1 MSLRDDLAGV
11 LARDSRYTI
20 QAYAFVFEALE
31 HTRHLRRLARAKVRS
46 RRARQAASVSGH
58 VTGRELC
65 LGLRDLALKQY
76 GLMTITV
83 LAQWGILATSDVGEM
98 VYNLIASGD
107 FEKTP
112 GDARSDFDDVFEFD
126 DAFRRSYVMALD
138 DVA

>member
-20 QAYAFVFEALE
+20 GAYAFVFESLE
-31 HTRHLRRLARAKVRS
+31 HTKHLRKAARIKART
-46 RRARQAASVSGH
+46 RRNRASGH
-58 VTGRELC
+58 VTGQELC
-65 LGLRDLALKQY
+65 LGLRDLSLKQY
-76 GLMTITV
+76 GLMAVTV
-83 LAQWGILATSDVGEM
+83 LTQWGIRSTSDVGEV

-112 GDARSDFDDVFEFD
+112 GDSRTDFDNVFDFDDD
-126 DAFRRSYVMALD
+126 FRRSYVMVLD

>member
-20 QAYAFVFEALE
+20 QAYAFIFEALE
-31 HTRHLRRLARAKVRS
+31 HTKHLRRLARAKGRT
-46 RRARQAASVSGH
+46 RRARQVKPSGH

-65 LGLRDLALKQY
+65 LGMRDLALKQY

-83 LAQWGILATSDVGEM
+83 LAQWGIAATSDVGEI

-112 GDARSDFDDVFEFD
+112 GDARTDFDAIFDFD
-126 DAFRRSYVMALD
+126 DAFRRSYVMSLD

>member
-31 HTRHLRRLARAKVRS
+31 HTKQLRRAARAKDRARRS
-46 RRARQAASVSGH
+46 RATKPSGH

-76 GLMTITV
+76 GLLTMTV
-83 LAQWGILATSDVGEM
+83 LAQWGIRATSDVGEI

-112 GDARSDFDDVFEFD
+112 GDARSDFDAVFEFD
-126 DAFRRSYVMALD
+126 DAFRRSYVMPLD

>member
-31 HTRHLRRLARAKVRS
+31 HTKHLRRLARAKARG
-46 RRARQAASVSGH
+46 RRARQAKPSGH
-58 VTGRELC
+58 VTGHELC

-76 GLMTITV
+76 GLMAIAV
-83 LAQWGILATSDVGEM
+83 LAQWGITATSDVGEI

-112 GDARSDFDDVFEFD
+112 GDARSDFDVIYDFD
-126 DAFRRSYVMALD
+126 DAFRRSYVMTLD

>member
-31 HTRHLRRLARAKVRS
+31 HTKHLRRLARAKVRG
-46 RRARQAASVSGH
+46 RRARQAKPSGH

-65 LGLRDLALKQY
+65 LGMRDLSLKQY
-76 GLMTITV
+76 GLMSITV
-83 LAQWGILATSDVGEM
+83 LAQWGISATSDVGEI

-112 GDARSDFDDVFEFD
+112 GDAQSDFDAIFDFD
-126 DAFRRSYVMALD
+126 DAFRRSYVMTLD